1 MELRPGFMQFDPYFR
16 IRQRIDDGR
25 KKFKEFKE
33 FPCVVVL
40 RNTGN
45 AFVDIETPAIVLAAM
60 YGDSGSKIPIYVGH
74 GTSPTSPPPIQDAFG
89 GRGKMVRKWYSQNT
103 TISALVSL
111 RYIALGMCRLR
122 RIYRDLPG
130 LRVSE
135 AIEAAGERFPNFDL
149 DERHLGVIVWENSV
163 ARIPLSRKIFTGRYD
178 LRWGIE
184 SGDQT
189 IVFEGEELRELT

>member
-1 MELRPGFMQFDPYFR
+1 
-16 IRQRIDDGR
+16 
-25 KKFKEFKE
+25 
-33 FPCVVVL
+33 
-40 RNTGN
+40 
-45 AFVDIETPAIVLAAM
+45 VLAAM
-60 YGDSGSKIPIYVGH
+60 YGDSGFKIPIYVGH
-74 GTSPTSPPPIQDAFG
+74 GTSPTSPPPIQHAFG

-163 ARIPLSRKIFTGRYD
+163 ARIPLSRQIFTGRYD